1 MRFARRQALSWAVP
15 AGAMLAAPAF
25 AQTWP
30 TRSITLVV
38 PFAPGGNVDSVA
50 RILAP
55 ELSRRLGQTV
65 VIENATGAGGT
76 IGMERVARAAPDG
89 HTFVVAVESTMAI
102 AQFVTP
108 GVVRYDARRD
118 FAPVA
123 MLATLPLSLV
133 GRPDLPAADLP
144 ALIEL
149 ARRATQGLTYA
160 TSGTGTSLHLL
171 GEIIAGRTGARLEHV
186 PYRIAAQIPTDLI
199 GGRLD
204 LAVLAV
210 TITAPL
216 VREGRVRGYA
226 VSAATPHA
234 SMPGVPPLASL
245 PAMAGFAMEVWQGVF
260 APIRTDRAVVERLAA
275 EIAMAMG
282 EAEQKRRLEG
292 IGMTGSTLSLE
303 ALGRLVDSEI
313 ERYQAVV
320 RAANIRLD

>member
-1 MRFARRQALSWAVP
+1 MNIARRALLATP
-15 AGAMLAAPAF
+15 ALA
-25 AQTWP
+25 QGWP
-30 TRSITLVV
+30 NRAITLVV
-38 PFAPGGNVDSVA
+38 PFAAGGNVDSVA

-55 ELSRRLGQTV
+55 ELGRRLGQNV
-65 VIENATGAGGT
+65 VVENVPGAGGT

-108 GVVRYDARRD
+108 ATVRYDPVAD

-133 GRPDLPAADLP
+133 GRPDLPANDLP
-144 ALIEL
+144 GLVALG
-149 ARRATQGLTYA
+149 RRSANGLTYA

-171 GEIIAGRTGARLEHV
+171 GEIIAARTGAKLEHV
-186 PYRIAAQIPTDLI
+186 PYRVAAQIATDLI
-199 GGRLD
+199 GSRLD

-216 VREGRVRGYA
+216 VRDGRVKGLA
-226 VSAATPHA
+226 VSSAAPVA

-245 PAMAGFAMEVWQGVF
+245 PAMAGFEMEVWQGVF
-260 APIRTDRAVVERLAA
+260 APARTDRAIVERLAA
-275 EIAMAMG
+275 EIETAMG

-292 IGMTGSTLSLE
+292 IGMTGSALTTD
-303 ALGRLVDSEI
+303 ALGRLVASEI
-313 ERYQAVV
+313 ARYREVV

>member
-1 MRFARRQALSWAVP
+1 MTLARRALP
-15 AGAMLAAPAF
+15 FLAAPAL
-25 AQTWP
+25 AQGWP
-30 TRSITLVV
+30 SRPITLVV

-55 ELSRRLGQTV
+55 ELARRLGQNV
-65 VIENATGAGGT
+65 VIENAPGAGGV

-89 HTFVVAVESTMAI
+89 HTLVVAVESTMAI

-108 GVVRYDARRD
+108 ATVRYDARRD
-118 FAPVA
+118 FAPVS
-123 MLATLPLSLV
+123 MLATLPLTLI

-144 ALIEL
+144 ALIAL
-149 ARRATQGLTYA
+149 ARASASGLTYA

-171 GEIIAGRTGARLEHV
+171 GEIVAARTGARLEHV
-186 PYRIAAQIPTDLI
+186 PYRVAAQIPTDLI

-210 TITAPL
+210 TLTAPL

-226 VSAATPHA
+226 VSSAAPHPG
-234 SMPGVPPLASL
+234 MPAVPPLASL

-260 APIRTDRAVVERLAA
+260 APARTDAAIVDRLAA
-275 EIAMAMG
+275 EIQMAMG
-282 EAEQKRRLEG
+282 EAEQQRRLEG
-292 IGMTGSTLSLE
+292 IGMAGSSLTLA
-303 ALGRLVDSEI
+303 ALGRLVDAEI